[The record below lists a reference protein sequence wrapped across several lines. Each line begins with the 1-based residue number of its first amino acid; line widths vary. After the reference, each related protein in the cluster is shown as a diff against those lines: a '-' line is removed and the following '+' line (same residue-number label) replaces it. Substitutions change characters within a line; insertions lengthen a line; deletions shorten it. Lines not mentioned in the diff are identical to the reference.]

1 MSEKVVL
8 PKFDLQRKQTHPAV
22 KLLWM
27 VGGLLG
33 LAMLALGGALWRH
46 RSMELA
52 EENRKQAEIAAKTA
66 QANAELEAAKA
77 RQAEAV
83 AAVAM
88 AKAKAEAELAAKKS
102 AADTAHPGAP
112 AAPKAVAPSGYAK
125 VATTAGR
132 HHGGHHGATKGAK
145 ATVAKGGADDKAKPG
160 AKPGKK
166 GDDVVDKLLASFK

>member
-8 PKFDLQRKQTHPAV
+8 PKFDLPGKQTHPAV

-66 QANAELEAAKA
+66 QANAEAEAAKA

-83 AAVAM
+83 AKVEE
-88 AKAKAEAELAAKKS
+88 AKAKIAEAKL
-102 AADTAHPGAP
+102 
-112 AAPKAVAPSGYAK
+112 PKVNPPSGDAK
-125 VATTAGR
+125 VATTSGR
-132 HHGGHHGATKGAK
+132 HHAGRHGATKGGK
-145 ATVAKGGADDKAKPG
+145 TTVAKGGADEKAKPG

>member
-8 PKFDLQRKQTHPAV
+8 PKFDLPGKQTHPAV

-27 VGGLLG
+27 VGGLLA

-66 QANAELEAAKA
+66 QANAEAEAAKA
-77 RQAEAV
+77 RQAEAAAKV
-83 AAVAM
+83 AVAEAE
-88 AKAKAEAELAAKKS
+88 AKAKAAAAKAG
-102 AADTAHPGAP
+102 AAGGGD
-112 AAPKAVAPSGYAK
+112 AK
-125 VATTAGR
+125 VATTSGRKHVGR
-132 HHGGHHGATKGAK
+132 HGSSKSGGAK
-145 ATVAKGGADDKAKPG
+145 TTVAKGGADDKA
-160 AKPGKK
+160 AKPAAKSTKK